1 MRGHPARRLAHSISA
16 SSLVP
21 AIVLSVVAFAQ
32 PAWADIFGKVDS
44 SGTIVLTD
52 TPGKEG
58 MSVIVAAPPSA
69 APGRAKQSG
78 TAQSTRAN
86 AAAQFQNVIAEASRI
101 FHVQPEL
108 LHAVIDVESRYN
120 PKAVSE
126 KGALGL
132 MQLMPDTARRFSNG
146 DMFNPRDNVLAGA
159 RYLRFLLDLFK
170 DDMELALAAYNA
182 GENAVIRAGYH
193 VPSIPETR
201 SYVPRV
207 LEKYRQLLPANS

>member
-1 MRGHPARRLAHSISA
+1 MRGHPARRPAHSLSA

-21 AIVLSVVAFAQ
+21 GIVLSVAFAQ
-32 PAWADIFGKVDS
+32 PAWADIFGQVDS
-44 SGTIVLTD
+44 SGAVVLTD
-52 TPGKEG
+52 TPGKPG

-69 APGRAKQSG
+69 SPGRAKQSG
-78 TAQSTRAN
+78 TAPSAHAD
-86 AAAQFQNVIAEASRI
+86 AARYRNVIAEASRA
-101 FHVQPEL
+101 FHLQPEL

-120 PKAVSE
+120 PNAVSD

-146 DMFNPRDNVLAGA
+146 DMFNPRENVLAGA
-159 RYLRFLLDLFK
+159 RYLRFLLDLFQ

-193 VPSIPETR
+193 IPSIPETR